1 MTTLWGELKRRNVVR
16 VGIAYVIVG
25 WLLLQ
30 LADVLGDL
38 LQLPDWAGKLVV
50 FLLVL
55 GFPIALIFAW
65 AFELT
70 PEGLKRERD
79 VDREKSVTR
88 STGRK
93 LDRTIIVLLA
103 LALVFVV
110 VDNYVLQDAP
120 QQPDVVPVVETQ
132 AEAQKSI
139 AVLPFVNMS
148 SDQEQEYFADGL
160 SEEILNLLARIP
172 DLKVIGRTSSFS
184 FKGKNEDLRVIGEML
199 GARTILEGSVRKSG
213 DRIRITA
220 QLIDA
225 ADGVHLWSDTY
236 DRTIEDVFAV
246 QDEVAA
252 AIIDALHVHVG
263 SMPTRGVPTENAEAY
278 ALYLR
283 ARAHLNQYEALWSAP
298 LLRQA
303 VELDPEFAEAHE
315 LLAFNYWWLGG
326 VTMDAQEGYRKMRAV
341 AHTALG
347 LNPDSV
353 FAQAMYVMGD
363 MDNYSF
369 LSEIEALE
377 RVVSASP
384 GNTLGYDGLTYDL
397 LEAGYFAEGLQY
409 AKKQVELDPLSS
421 GAHMRLGEALA
432 ANGDTDG
439 AMQAYATARD
449 LGNAFAYA
457 PLAAPLFESG
467 ELEEALTLIEKYWQS
482 YGPDIDVS
490 WVRAYIKNAGDP
502 ETGVEYLDKAH
513 PEIIARFPAELQFDV
528 RRTLMMTYLE
538 YGYLDRYYELILSPE
553 ELAKGLWDVDT
564 QIYYG
569 TIQRE
574 TGFTAHPRFEELA
587 ELNGLFE
594 VWEAR
599 GAPDMCEKVAGKWE
613 CH

>member
-88 STGRK
+88 VTGRK
-93 LDRTIIVLLA
+93 LDRTIIALLA

-110 VDNYVLQDAP
+110 VDNYVLKDVP
-120 QQPDVVPVVETQ
+120 QHPDVQPVVEAQ
-132 AEAQKSI
+132 AEQSI

-184 FKGKNEDLRVIGEML
+184 FKGKNEDLRVIGETL
-199 GARTILEGSVRKSG
+199 GAKTILEGSVRKSG
-213 DRIRITA
+213 SRIRITA

-225 ADGVHLWSDTY
+225 ADGAHLWSDTY

-252 AIIDALHVHVG
+252 AIIEALHVHVG
-263 SMPTRGVPTENAEAY
+263 TMPTRGVPTENAEAY
-278 ALYLR
+278 SLYLR
-283 ARAHLNQYEALWSAP
+283 ARAEFNLLEVISAAP
-298 LLRQA
+298 LLEQA
-303 VELDPEFAEAHE
+303 IELDPEFAEAHE
-315 LLAFNYWWLGG
+315 FLAFTYWWLGG
-326 VTMDAQEGYRKMRAV
+326 VTMDAQEAFRKMRRV
-341 AHTALG
+341 ARTALD

-353 FAQAMYVMGD
+353 IAEALYVMGD
-363 MDNYSF
+363 MDDYSF
-369 LSEIEALE
+369 LGEIEALE
-377 RVVSASP
+377 RVVRARPSDV
-384 GNTLGYDGLTYDL
+384 LGYDALIYSL
-397 LEAGYFAEGLQY
+397 LQAGYFAEGLEY
-409 AKKQVELDPLSS
+409 TKKLVELDPLSS
-421 GAHMRLGEALA
+421 GAHMRLGEALI
-432 ANGDTDG
+432 ANEDLDG
-439 AMQAYATARD
+439 ATQAFTTALE
-449 LGNAFAYA
+449 LGGLIANSQLGSLW
-457 PLAAPLFESG
+457 LAAEQPDKALAHFED
-467 ELEEALTLIEKYWQS
+467 YWRW
-482 YGPDIDVS
+482 YGDDTDVS
-490 WVRAYIKNAGDP
+490 WVKSYNQRASDP
-502 ETGVEYLDKAH
+502 ETGAAYIDTAN
-513 PEIIARFPAELQFDV
+513 PEIVARFPEEYQYDAQRV
-528 RRTLMMTYLE
+528 LMMSHLE
-538 YGYLDRYYELILSPE
+538 FGHLDRFYELILSPE
-553 ELAKGLWDVDT
+553 ELAKDLWEVDT
-564 QIYYG
+564 HIYYG
-569 TIQRE
+569 TIWRQS
-574 TGFTAHPRFEELA
+574 GFTAHSRYEELA

-594 VWEAR
+594 VWEAL
-599 GAPDMCEKVAGKWE
+599 GAPDMCEQVAGEWE